1 MGCALKNGIVYQI
14 YPKSFCDS
22 NGDGIGDIEGIIS
35 KLDYIKELG
44 ADAIW
49 VSPMY
54 PSPGYDNG
62 YDISD
67 YESIDPSYGSMR
79 DFERLIEEVHARSM
93 RLIID
98 LVVNHSSDEHPWF
111 LEAKSDR
118 NSPKRDYYIWK
129 EAKESGAAPNNWGAL
144 FGGSAWTFEEASK
157 QYYLGLFSS
166 KQPDLNWANP
176 QLRQEVYAMMR
187 RWLDMGVDGF
197 RMDVIS
203 LIAKPADMEDGE
215 IGQNGFHD
223 PRTRAAANPKMNEY
237 IKEMRSEVFEG
248 REVITIGEAS
258 GTSLEGALI
267 LAAQDGS
274 QLDMVFQFEHMDID
288 GGETFKWNDCA
299 ISISKLKNVMAKWQ
313 QGMHGKAHNALF
325 WNNHDQPRMVSR
337 LGNEGSLREASAKML
352 AACLHMLEGTVF
364 IYQGEELGMTSMKFD
379 SVEQLRDSE
388 SINAFEKYTSSGEIS
403 KSDMLRFISLKSRDC
418 ARSPMQWSSEYNAG
432 FSSGMPWMDI
442 NQNYS
447 EINAQE
453 QLSRDDSVFS
463 FYKELIKLRKKY
475 DVIKNG
481 EFELYMP
488 GDENVFAYFRKN
500 EDSILYVCCNFSR
513 NEIDFSVPEE
523 FRNKAAVL
531 LKNYENST
539 YTESGKLAP
548 FETVIMLS
556 HNVSG
561 GE

>member
-1 MGCALKNGIVYQI
+1 MGNTLKNGVVYQI

-44 ADAIW
+44 VDAIW

-67 YESIDPSYGSMR
+67 YESIDPVYGSMG
-79 DFERLIEEVHARSM
+79 DFERLLKEIHARSM

-111 LEAKSDR
+111 NESRADK
-118 NSPKRDYYIWK
+118 NSPKRDYYIWHNPR
-129 EAKESGAAPNNWGAL
+129 EDGDVPNNWGAL
-144 FGGSAWTFEEASK
+144 FGGSAWTFDEASG

-176 QLRQEVYAMMR
+176 QLRQEVYSMMR
-187 RWLDMGVDGF
+187 KWLDMGVDGF

-223 PRTRAAANPKMNEY
+223 PRARAASNPKLHEY
-237 IKEMRSEVFEG
+237 IAEMRREVFDG
-248 REVITIGEAS
+248 REVVTIGEAS
-258 GTSLEGALI
+258 GTSLDGALV
-267 LAAQDGS
+267 LAANDDS

-288 GGETFKWNDCA
+288 GGETFKWTDRS
-299 ISISKLKNVMAKWQ
+299 ISIPKLKSVMAKWQ
-313 QGMHGKAHNALF
+313 SGMHSKAHNALF

-337 LGNEGSLREASAKML
+337 LGDEGTLRETSAKML

-364 IYQGEELGMTSMKFD
+364 VYQGEELGMTSMKFD